1 MQRVRPVRMSA
12 TETAAVW
19 VRWRRGGSISEI
31 GRAMDRSPGSIFYQL
46 ATHGGISPVPRTRS
60 WRALTLHD
68 REEISRG
75 LASGR
80 SLRAISAGLG
90 RAPSTISREVQ
101 RHGGRAQYR
110 PAAADVCTWYRAR
123 RPKPCRLATSAALR
137 ALVAAKLA
145 ADWSPQQIAGWLKQT
160 FPDHPHLQVSHET
173 IYVSLFV
180 QSRGV
185 LKKELFTHLRRR
197 RRMRQARQATTAGQ
211 ARGRI
216 IDAVSIRERPA
227 AAADRAVPGHWEGD
241 LLSGARNS
249 HIATLVERRS
259 RFVRLVRL
267 PGKDTVRVVRALS
280 RAVRA
285 LPAGLMASLTWDR
298 GGELAAHRTFTVA
311 TDVHVYFCDPQSPW
325 QRGTNENTNGLLRQY
340 FPRGTDLSTYTQ
352 ADLDAVA
359 QRLNSRPRKT
369 LGYLTRWVRSW
380 TARGS
385 SCPYTHT
392 RSSQP
397 NGRPNTAVTRER
409 KLAIRS
415 KLRPTGTMVT
425 GCPRVVLASAI
436 LAAPVRS
443 GSNRPRSWL
452 TPSGKRQTA
461 SPSLK
466 AASTALN
473 ISALRLVSAPGS
485 IRR

>member
-160 FPDHPHLQVSHET
+160 FPDQTRPSRPVPSFLHAGHPRPAVGRPKLAHRDLGRAA
-173 IYVSLFV
+173 IP
-180 QSRGV
+180 
-185 LKKELFTHLRRR
+185 LRPP
-197 RRMRQARQATTAGQ
+197 
-211 ARGRI
+211 
-216 IDAVSIRERPA
+216 RPA
-227 AAADRAVPGHWEGD
+227 AERASSVRSLGRC
-241 LLSGARNS
+241 AR
-249 HIATLVERRS
+249 
-259 RFVRLVRL
+259 
-267 PGKDTVRVVRALS
+267 
-280 RAVRA
+280 
-285 LPAGLMASLTWDR
+285 
-298 GGELAAHRTFTVA
+298 
-311 TDVHVYFCDPQSPW
+311 
-325 QRGTNENTNGLLRQY
+325 
-340 FPRGTDLSTYTQ
+340 FPR
-352 ADLDAVA
+352 A
-359 QRLNSRPRKT
+359 
-369 LGYLTRWVRSW
+369 
-380 TARGS
+380 
-385 SCPYTHT
+385 
-392 RSSQP
+392 
-397 NGRPNTAVTRER
+397 
-409 KLAIRS
+409 
-415 KLRPTGTMVT
+415 
-425 GCPRVVLASAI
+425 
-436 LAAPVRS
+436 
-443 GSNRPRSWL
+443 
-452 TPSGKRQTA
+452 
-461 SPSLK
+461 
-466 AASTALN
+466 
-473 ISALRLVSAPGS
+473 
-485 IRR
+485 